1 MRVSTYPTIW
11 GKMKRYITFLYPY
24 RNVSLCTFMHNFIFF
39 HDQLPFDSL
48 PKRSTVFASRSSI
61 ALLCFECD
69 NPVAFVLPF
78 DFDTMCEIKNTIKFS
93 FSKESDKPNIGEAVN
108 FVKSLDADHG
118 QVDAIYRMA
127 EESAIYVKWKS
138 EEAML
143 HVLTHNSD
151 DLIFHYANGK
161 QTSICM
167 SHAQDYIF

>member
-1 MRVSTYPTIW
+1 
-11 GKMKRYITFLYPY
+11 
-24 RNVSLCTFMHNFIFF
+24 
-39 HDQLPFDSL
+39 
-48 PKRSTVFASRSSI
+48 
-61 ALLCFECD
+61 
-69 NPVAFVLPF
+69 
-78 DFDTMCEIKNTIKFS
+78 MCEIKTTIKFS
-93 FSKESDKPNIGEAVN
+93 FCKESDKPNIGEAVI

-167 SHAQDYIF
+167 SHAQDYILYVRIYGSSSWLCYALEGFCLPLNLVFFEHFHSFYLRAFYAFPKPFAYKDLTLTTNSE